1 VIETIIAI
9 TAGLLIGIIT
19 GVTPGLH
26 PNTLIPLLII
36 FSGINPLSFAI
47 MLITILVSANFFEF
61 IKTTYLSSPDEGNA
75 LSLRYAQK
83 LLLEGR
89 GAEAVKLLSI
99 GALGATLITAIIT
112 PLIIN
117 LIPEAYKIIED
128 YIGLILILLSTH
140 LILNEEKNI
149 GQAIKI
155 FTLAGILGLITL
167 RTEIINQPLLPLLTG
182 FYGLSNM
189 IKNLQQQ
196 ENIPTQM
203 NKIITEVSKKTKIKG
218 IIKAVMSSSIITF
231 IPAIGPSQ
239 ASTISNQLVNT
250 RNEKEKLITLGGVNT
265 GDVLFSITAL
275 FAINKARSGIIEQI
289 NSEVITNNNY
299 LTLILTTI
307 ITAIISYWLLNKT
320 TKQISKRIS
329 KIDYTKLNITL
340 IGFIIIVV
348 TIINGWIGLIILTAS
363 TLIGMLANEYGVNQ
377 NHLMAAL
384 IVPTIIYYI

>member
-1 VIETIIAI
+1 MIETIIAI